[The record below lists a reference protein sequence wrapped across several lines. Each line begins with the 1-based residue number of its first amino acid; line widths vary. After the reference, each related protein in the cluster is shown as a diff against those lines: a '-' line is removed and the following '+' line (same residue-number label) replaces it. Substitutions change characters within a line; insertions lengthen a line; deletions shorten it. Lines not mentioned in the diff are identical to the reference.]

1 MTVLLTGAAGFLGQR
16 IAASLLAAGV
26 TDLRLHVRSQPPAGL
41 LDALRASYPQARIEA
56 YAANLLDRSAMA
68 GLVADIDCIIHA
80 AAGMRGSAADMFA
93 NTVVGTRNVLDAAS
107 AAGVRRIVLISSL
120 SVYRTAALSRHAVLD
135 EQVPREDVGINR
147 GIYAY
152 AKTRQEQLFD
162 AHAAEHG
169 YEAIV
174 LRPGVIYG
182 PGGTVFSSRVGI
194 VVGGIMFRMGAGALL
209 PLTYVDNCAD
219 AVAQAAMHAQ
229 PGQLLNLIDDDLP
242 SCRQWLRGYR
252 KAVRRIPTLIV
263 PYPAFLAGAWWLQ
276 RYHRKSKGQLPA
288 LLTPYIVRSM
298 YRPLRYDN
306 SALKSIG
313 WRQRVPTAQALAT
326 TFASWRDQP

>member
-1 MTVLLTGAAGFLGQR
+1 MTVLLTGAGGFLGQR

-26 TDLRLHVRSQPPAGL
+26 ADLRLHVRSRPPAGL
-41 LDALRASYPQARIEA
+41 LGALRASHPQARIEVH
-56 YAANLLDRSAMA
+56 AANLLDRTAMA
-68 GLVADIDCIIHA
+68 GLVADVDCIIHA

-120 SVYRTAALSRHAVLD
+120 SVYRTATLRRRAMLD

-152 AKTRQEQLFD
+152 AKTRQEQLFE
-162 AHAAEHG
+162 AHAAKHG
-169 YEAIV
+169 YESIV

-209 PLTYVDNCAD
+209 PLTYVENCAD
-219 AVAQAAMHAQ
+219 AVAQVALHGQ
-229 PGQLLNLIDDDLP
+229 PGQVLNVIDDDLP
-242 SCRQWLRGYR
+242 SCRQWLRSYR
-252 KAVRRIPTLIV
+252 REVRRIPTLVV
-263 PYPAFLAGAWWLQ
+263 PYPVFLAGAWWLQ

-298 YRPLRYDN
+298 FRPLRYDN

-313 WRQRVPTAQALAT
+313 WQQRVPTAQALAT
-326 TFASWRDQP
+326 TFASWRNQP